1 MVCECARKREG
12 GERRWSRRFLG
23 SGDRQAGRQ
32 AGLAGSLAV
41 WQQRRFH
48 TLLCMVDK
56 VNTSVSVNAKVKVKV
71 KDNAKVTLD
80 LGVGLYHALLLAVDK
95 VNTSVSVKAK
105 VKA

>member
-23 SGDRQAGRQ
+23 SGDRQAG
-32 AGLAGSLAV
+32 LAGSLAV

-48 TLLCMVDK
+48 TLLFMVDK
-56 VNTSVSVNAKVKVKV
+56 VSTSVSVRVKAKVKV